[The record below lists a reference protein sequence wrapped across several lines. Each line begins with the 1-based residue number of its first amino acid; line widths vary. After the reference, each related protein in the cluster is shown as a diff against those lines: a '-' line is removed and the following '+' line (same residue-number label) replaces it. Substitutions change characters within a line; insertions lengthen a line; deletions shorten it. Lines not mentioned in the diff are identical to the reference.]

1 MNIQPTLAIFGNIS
15 PYLSQSIVCEI
26 KVQFSKYKTGQGT
39 IFKYGYEDQDITL
52 GISQTVINKAG
63 QDWAG

>member
-1 MNIQPTLAIFGNIS
+1 MTIFGNIL

-39 IFKYGYEDQDITL
+39 ILKIWIWTPGHYIRDFPDHDKQSWTRL
-52 GISQTVINKAG
+52 GRLIV
-63 QDWAG
+63 